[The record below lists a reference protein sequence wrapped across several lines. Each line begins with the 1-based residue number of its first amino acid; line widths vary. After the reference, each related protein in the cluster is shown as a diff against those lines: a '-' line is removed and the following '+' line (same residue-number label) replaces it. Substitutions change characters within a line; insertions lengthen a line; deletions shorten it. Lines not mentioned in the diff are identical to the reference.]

1 MQRPTVV
8 IPTVPQRGEAMRDL
22 LRELEAVLWA
32 EEVVISPHKAR
43 PRRPLQGVRGVCAR
57 RVGAL
62 RRERCQRYG
71 MKALAS
77 AMEFRAPRTAA
88 RDT

>member
-43 PRRPLQGVRGVCAR
+43 PRRPLQGVRGS
-57 RVGAL
+57 AL
-62 RRERCQRYG
+62 D
-71 MKALAS
+71 AS
-77 AMEFRAPRTAA
+77 GPCDVSAVRGTE
-88 RDT
+88 